1 MTSTNP
7 YLFDMD
13 DNSLDIL
20 NEAIQSHQS
29 NLAYDKQDTANKRE
43 LDKEDQVEAAVTSKK
58 SGRKPLLEKPAKDGI
73 IDPKQ
78 KRKAQNRAAQRAYR
92 DRKDKQMAELQA
104 RITELEEMNANKDQ
118 SLVKENNELKDL
130 IKKLQ
135 EENNSLKKPVDE
147 NYALKNTQFTFEYPT
162 NPIQEDVYQILNT
175 KDEPYQLFNNTK
187 DMSRPFYNNST
198 HDDGYHTLSNSSS
211 SSTED
216 AGQSSPS
223 SSNGSF
229 SHKTP
234 ADVLDNPLLNQSFDN
249 NLLIHGEEDLFPN
262 FPILDD
268 NSLFPNEDLTTL
280 FGNDSDPFNL
290 NMAQQFGLPDV
301 ATTKKHKWLE
311 KLKLSKERGQYLY
324 DFHNELKKEMPDF
337 NIDAL
342 CDDMRRKAQCSQ
354 AKYII
359 TDTDIE
365 NITHHIN
372 NNSFVNIF

>member
-7 YLFDMD
+7 YSFDMD

-29 NLAYDKQDTANKRE
+29 NLAYDKQDTTHKRE
-43 LDKEDQVEAAVTSKK
+43 LDKEDQVEVAVTPKK
-58 SGRKPLLEKPAKDGI
+58 SGRKPLPEKPVKDGI

-104 RITELEEMNANKDQ
+104 RITELEEMNVNKDQ
-118 SLVKENNELKDL
+118 SLIKENNELKNL

-135 EENNSLKKPVDE
+135 EENDSLKKPIDE
-147 NYALKNTQFTFEYPT
+147 SYALKNTQFTFQYPT
-162 NPIQEDVYQILNT
+162 NPTQEDVYKILNT
-175 KDEPYQLFNNTK
+175 KDDPYQLLNNTK
-187 DMSRPFYNNST
+187 DTTYPLYNNST

-211 SSTED
+211 STED

-223 SSNGSF
+223 SSNDSF

-234 ADVLDNPLLNQSFDN
+234 ADVLDSLLLNQPFDN
-249 NLLIHGEEDLFPN
+249 DLLIHGEEDLLSN

-311 KLKLSKERGQYLY
+311 RLKLSKERGQYLY
-324 DFHNELKKEMPDF
+324 DFHNEVKKEMPDF

-342 CDDMRRKAQCSQ
+342 CDDMRKKAQCSQ
-354 AKYII
+354 AKYIV

-365 NITHHIN
+365 TITHHIN